1 MNRPPFTLADAMKI
15 QADNLVAWMPRLS
28 IPCWEALF
36 AKVETEND
44 RLRSLPNP
52 SPYAVFRGDHI
63 TNFVANWKP

>member
-1 MNRPPFTLADAMKI
+1 MSRPPFTFADAMKI
-15 QADNLVAWMPRLS
+15 QADNLVAWIPRLS
-28 IPCWEALF
+28 EDCCLALC
-36 AKVETEND
+36 AKVNEENA